1 MVNHSREVTGIDPTA
16 QPATILWLP
25 SEEAGLKDF
34 WHVYEAHYDEILQ
47 RTTEALSDDPDFGP
61 LIRSMP
67 PQQMAESNRR
77 SRELMRRAI
86 VHGDWKAYLDDLRSQ
101 GSTYA
106 RAGLK
111 FAAWFAAVGA
121 FRNQL
126 RPHLFE
132 AFGKTPDRLAGAF
145 DAMNKFVDRAMAVIG
160 EEYLAAKEKI
170 ILQQQEAL
178 RELSTPV
185 LQVRDR
191 MLLLPIVGLVDTF
204 RARQLTEQLLRAI
217 RTNRAKV
224 VVIDITGVPAVDS
237 KVANHL
243 LQTVEAA
250 RLMGTFAI
258 VTGLSADVAQSL
270 VTLGVDLRSLNTFG
284 DLQGGLEEAERI
296 SGYQGNPA
304 GGANGHLTRPLI
316 GERARE

>member
-1 MVNHSREVTGIDPTA
+1 MEPAA
-16 QPATILWLP
+16 QPAAHQATILWLP

-34 WHVYEAHYDEILQ
+34 WHVYDAHYDEVVQ
-47 RTTEALSDDPDFGP
+47 RTTEALNDDPDFGP
-61 LIRSMP
+61 LIRSTP
-67 PQQMAESNRR
+67 PKQMAENNRR
-77 SRELMRRAI
+77 SRELMRRGI
-86 VHGDWKAYLDDLRSQ
+86 VHGDWTEYLDDLRMQ
-101 GSTYA
+101 GSAYA
-106 RAGLK
+106 QAGLK
-111 FAAWFAAVGA
+111 FAAWFTVVGA
-121 FRNQL
+121 FRGYI
-126 RPHLFE
+126 RPYLFE
-132 AFGKTPDRLAGAF
+132 AFGKTPDRLVGAV
-145 DAMNKFVDRAMAVIG
+145 DAMNKFMDRAMSVIG
-160 EEYLAAKEKI
+160 EQYLAAKEKI

-191 MLLLPIVGLVDTF
+191 MLLLPIIGLVDTF

-250 RLMGTFAI
+250 RLMGAIAI

-270 VTLGVDLRSLNTFG
+270 VTLGVDLRSLNTVG
-284 DLQGGLEEAERI
+284 DLQGGLEAAERVL
-296 SGYQGNPA
+296 GYQANA
-304 GGANGHLTRPLI
+304 VVAANGHLTRPLI
-316 GERARE
+316 GEPARD